1 MLSFLKIDQQFW
13 CATWSTF
20 ERLSFQWVRVGFWNW
35 VALSL
40 CFNCLSREW
49 YSLVLRKLHQTWLT
63 IHMKPDDAVK
73 KVENLLHDVQFTHT
87 IHHCLNT
94 TLNSVNKSSN
104 VVATS
109 CSHPFIW
116 SASNTRE
123 WVHKGCID
131 LYVPFILLGSSEQ
144 LSSEHCIRPL
154 KRDKTSFIYHW

>member
-63 IHMKPDDAVK
+63 IHMKLDDAVK

-116 SASNTRE
+116 SPSNTRE

-154 KRDKTSFIYHW
+154 KWDKTSFIYHW

>member
-63 IHMKPDDAVK
+63 AHMKLDDAVK

-116 SASNTRE
+116 SPSNTRE